1 MDDISFGKNRILDG
15 AIEVLRENPIEKATV
30 RKIAQKAGLTTG
42 AIYHHYKN
50 KDELLFDVITRSLH
64 FTKELT
70 DNLDLNIGE
79 TREDLLEKI
88 RYNLRNR
95 LSKKEEQRL
104 YLILLNDAIAKDT
117 PIREKYCANYKE
129 NISNVERLLKEV
141 SGHDFGARSEAM
153 ASILIALADGIAIQ
167 QALNVL
173 PDAAVIDLLLDF
185 VESCVPDFLEKTERG
200 RG

>member
-173 PDAAVIDLLLDF
+173 PDASVIDLLLDF